1 MASIFVVWIPLV
13 GLYFLSIGLSWL
25 VYLKKNR
32 KNEKCRSLSVTS
44 TGFGW
49 GHAAFCS
56 SLPFP
61 AGWAQR
67 DRRKPLTAGELLRI

>member
-32 KNEKCRSLSVTS
+32 KKKNEEV
-44 TGFGW
+44 
-49 GHAAFCS
+49 
-56 SLPFP
+56 
-61 AGWAQR
+61 
-67 DRRKPLTAGELLRI
+67 